1 MKLQKTFLNS
11 KPALPYHYGI
21 FFLLQINPKTGEV
34 IVTLRKILAEQ
45 AFAVG
50 FEIFVSIDHFLG
62 DSWAIF

>member
-11 KPALPYHYGI
+11 KPTLPYHYGI
-21 FFLLQINPKTGEV
+21 FFLMQTNPKIGKV

-62 DSWAIF
+62 DSRAIF